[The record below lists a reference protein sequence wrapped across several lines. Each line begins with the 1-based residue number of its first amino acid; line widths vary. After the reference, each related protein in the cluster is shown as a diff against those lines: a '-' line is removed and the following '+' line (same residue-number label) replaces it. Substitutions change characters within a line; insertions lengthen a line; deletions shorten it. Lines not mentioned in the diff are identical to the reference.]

1 MTQAPSLV
9 RELKSCKLQDEAKGK
24 KRLCIEKDY
33 VCMYVSTHIHVHGF
47 LSSVKMY
54 LHQHFWHLVK
64 PIGAHF
70 CLIFPIELFL
80 V

>member
-33 VCMYVSTHIHVHGF
+33 VCMYVCKHTYSCTWFSFFSKDVSTPTF
-47 LSSVKMY
+47 LASS
-54 LHQHFWHLVK
+54 
-64 PIGAHF
+64 
-70 CLIFPIELFL
+70 
-80 V
+80 